1 MMGTLATA
9 LAGRK
14 IPTHT
19 DRYQALVEGDIED
32 VGGVIRI
39 SRIRVAYQLKVPA
52 GKAEEAREVFSSYLD
67 RCPAAMSVCGCIELT
82 DSLEITELDPVSRRP
97 RP

>member
-19 DRYQALVEGDIED
+19 DRYEALVEGDIED
-32 VGGVIRI
+32 IDGVLRI
-39 SRIRVAYQLKVPA
+39 SRIRVAYKLKVPP
-52 GKAEEAREVFSSYLD
+52 GKVEEARQVFSSYIEG
-67 RCPAAMSVCGCIELT
+67 CPAAMSVRGCIDIDDT
-82 DSLEITELDPVSRRP
+82 LEITEIEAR
-97 RP
+97 